1 LFQGGRMNMRRSL
14 PIVKTMFS
22 SISAVLTVSLA
33 AAPQT
38 PPGQPAQTTAASP
51 ALGELQQQIQ
61 DLSSALREM
70 RAEVAAAHSEADALK
85 QELGQTRAE
94 LLALKGDLAATREGK
109 QVTPPLEA
117 NAAPSQGGVGTQ
129 LDTRVSK
136 LEEAQQLL
144 SSEVSDQDQSK
155 VESSSKYRVRLSG
168 MALFNAFSTRGATD
182 NFDLPDYATAR
193 SPGMPNAAAGAT
205 LRQSIIGLE
214 VFGPE
219 IAGAKTQA
227 NIQVDFFGG
236 FPQTPSGVT
245 SGLVRLRTGGMRLDW
260 QNTSLVIGQ
269 YGPFFSPL
277 SPTSLASVAYPAFAA
292 SGNLWQWT
300 PQAYVEHRINTS
312 DGSTVT
318 LQAGIMD
325 PLAGEVPSASPYRIA
340 GPGESSGQPAYAAR
354 VAWAQGTQDNLLSF
368 GVGGYYAR
376 QNWEFGR
383 IINAWAGTADWSI
396 PISPWFAVTG
406 EFYTGRAI
414 GGLGAA
420 QGQSVAFSGE
430 SESPTTVVQPSRS
443 TGGWAQLKF
452 MPLAKLEFNGAFGE
466 DFSTP
471 ANLQYYSPF
480 GSYPGPLIGRNGS
493 AFVNGIYHFRS
504 NLMFSA
510 EYRRLRTA
518 QSQPGIFTAN
528 QVSLSAA
535 TLF

>member
-1 LFQGGRMNMRRSL
+1 MNMRRLL
-14 PIVKTMFS
+14 PMVKIALS
-22 SISAVLTVSLA
+22 SMSAVLIVSLG
-33 AAPQT
+33 AAPQS
-38 PPGQPAQTTAASP
+38 PPGAPAGQTTLAQPALD
-51 ALGELQQQIQ
+51 ALQEQVQE
-61 DLSSALREM
+61 LSSALREM
-70 RAEVAAAHSEADALK
+70 RSEVAEAHSEATALK

-94 LLALKGDLAATREGK
+94 LQALKGDLASTREAK
-109 QVTPPLEA
+109 QVTSTQEA
-117 NAAPSQGGVGTQ
+117 NAAPSNDSGGTE
-129 LDTRVSK
+129 LAAHVSK

-144 SSEVSDQDQSK
+144 SSEVNDQDQSK

-168 MALFNAFSTRGATD
+168 MALFNAFTTRGATN

-193 SPGMPNAAAGAT
+193 DYGEPNASAGAT
-205 LRQSIIGLE
+205 LRQSILGLD
-214 VFGPE
+214 VFGPA

-227 NIQVDFFGG
+227 DIRMDFFGG
-236 FPQTPSGVT
+236 FAQTPNGVT
-245 SGLVRLRTGGMRLDW
+245 SGLVRLRTAGVRLDW

-277 SPTSLASVAYPAFAA
+277 SPTSLASVAYPALAA

-300 PQAYVEHRINTS
+300 PQAYIEHRIAAP

-318 LQAGIMD
+318 LQGGIMD
-325 PLAGEVPSASPYRIA
+325 PLAGEVPSGPPYRVA
-340 GPGESSGQPAYAAR
+340 GPGERSGQPAYAAR
-354 VAWAQGTQDNLLSF
+354 VAWGQGSQNNLLSF

-376 QNWEFGR
+376 QNWGFNR

-396 PISPWFAVTG
+396 PVSHWFSVTG
-406 EFYTGRAI
+406 EFYTGHAI

-420 QGQSVAFSGE
+420 EGQSVAFNGE
-430 SESPTTVVQPSRS
+430 PGYPGTAVYASHS
-443 TGGWAQLKF
+443 TGGWTQLKF

-471 ANLQYYSPF
+471 ANLQYVTQG
-480 GSYPGPLIGRNGS
+480 GSYLGPLIGRNQS
-493 AFVNGIYHFRS
+493 AFVNGIYHMRS

-518 QSQPGIFTAN
+518 ESQPGIFTAN

>member
-1 LFQGGRMNMRRSL
+1 MKPRRL
-14 PIVKTMFS
+14 IPLVRIAS
-22 SISAVLTVSLA
+22 SAICAVLLASLTA
-33 AAPQT
+33 AAQS
-38 PPGQPAQTTAASP
+38 PPGTPAGQAAPSNP
-51 ALGELQQQIQ
+51 ALGQLEQQVQELG
-61 DLSSALREM
+61 SALQAM
-70 RAEVAAAHSEADALK
+70 RAEITEARSEATALK

-94 LLALKGDLAATREGK
+94 LLALKGDVASAREGK
-109 QVTPPLEA
+109 QVSSTSEP
-117 NAAPSQGGVGTQ
+117 APSQAGETTEQRTQ
-129 LDTRVSK
+129 SRVSK
-136 LEEAQQLL
+136 IEEAQQLL

-155 VESSSKYRVRLSG
+155 VESGSKYRVRLSG
-168 MALFNAFSTRGATD
+168 LALFNAFTTRGATD

-193 SPGMPNAAAGAT
+193 DPGMPNASTGAT
-205 LRQSIIGLE
+205 LRQSILGLD

-227 NIQVDFFGG
+227 DIGIDFFGG
-236 FPQTPSGVT
+236 FPQTPNGVT
-245 SGLVRLRTGGMRLDW
+245 SGLVRLRTAGVRLDW

-277 SPTSLASVAYPAFAA
+277 SPTSLASVAYPALAA

-300 PQAYVEHRINTS
+300 PQAYIEHRINTS

-318 LQAGIMD
+318 LQGGIMD
-325 PLAGEVPSASPYRIA
+325 PLAGEVPSGSPYRVP

-354 VAWAQGTQDNLLSF
+354 VAWGQGTQNNLLSF

-376 QNWEFGR
+376 QNWGFDR

-396 PISPWFAVTG
+396 PVSRWFSLTG

-420 QGQSVAFSGE
+420 EGQSVAFNGE
-430 SESPTTVVQPSRS
+430 SGYSETAVHPSRS
-443 TGGWAQLKF
+443 TGGWTQLKF
-452 MPLAKLEFNGAFGE
+452 LPVAKLEFNGAFGE

-471 ANLQYYSPF
+471 ANLQYVTQD
-480 GSYPGPLIGRNGS
+480 GSYPGPLIGRNQS
-493 AFVNGIYHFRS
+493 AFVNGIYHLRS
-504 NLMFSA
+504 NIMFSA

>member
-1 LFQGGRMNMRRSL
+1 MNMRRLL
-14 PIVKTMFS
+14 PIVK
-22 SISAVLTVSLA
+22 IVLSLMSTVLMVSLV
-33 AAPQT
+33 AAPQS
-38 PPGQPAQTTAASP
+38 PPGASAGQTTP
-51 ALGELQQQIQ
+51 ANATLGEVQQQVRE
-61 DLSSALREM
+61 LSSALREM
-70 RAEVAAAHSEADALK
+70 RGELAAAHSEAEALK
-85 QELGQTRAE
+85 QELGQTRVE
-94 LLALKGDLAATREGK
+94 LLALKGDLASTREAK
-109 QVTPPLEA
+109 QVTSPLEA
-117 NAAPSQGGVGTQ
+117 NVAPSNGGAGTQ
-129 LDTRVSK
+129 LDARVSK

-144 SSEVSDQDQSK
+144 SSEVSDQEQSK

-168 MALFNAFSTRGATD
+168 MALFNAFTTRGATD

-193 SPGMPNAAAGAT
+193 DPGMPNASTGAT
-205 LRQSIIGLE
+205 LRQSILGLD

-227 NIQVDFFGG
+227 DIRMDFFGG
-236 FPQTPSGVT
+236 FPQTPNGVT
-245 SGLVRLRTGGMRLDW
+245 SGLVRLRTAGVRLDW

-277 SPTSLASVAYPAFAA
+277 SPTSLASVAYPALAA

-300 PQAYVEHRINTS
+300 PQAYVEHRIDTS

-318 LQAGIMD
+318 LQGGIMD
-325 PLAGEVPSASPYRIA
+325 PLAGEVPSGSPYRVP

-354 VAWAQGTQDNLLSF
+354 VAWGQGTQNNLLSF

-376 QNWEFGR
+376 QNWGFDR
-383 IINAWAGTADWSI
+383 IINAWAATADWAVPVSR
-396 PISPWFAVTG
+396 WFSLTG

-420 QGQSVAFSGE
+420 EGQSVAFNGE
-430 SESPTTVVQPSRS
+430 SGYPETAVHPSRS
-443 TGGWAQLKF
+443 TGGWTQLKF
-452 MPLAKLEFNGAFGE
+452 LPVAKLEFNGAFGE

-471 ANLQYYSPF
+471 GNLQYVTQ
-480 GSYPGPLIGRNGS
+480 GGGYPGPLIGRNQS
-493 AFVNGIYHFRS
+493 AFVNGIYHLRS

>member
-1 LFQGGRMNMRRSL
+1 MRRLL
-14 PIVKTMFS
+14 PIVKITLS
-22 SISAVLTVSLA
+22 SILAIVTVSLS
-33 AAPQT
+33 AAPQS
-38 PPGQPAQTTAASP
+38 PPGARAVPTTSDTP
-51 ALGELQQQIQ
+51 ALGELQQQIRE
-61 DLSSALREM
+61 LSSALRDM
-70 RAEVAAAHSEADALK
+70 RADVAAAHNEAEALK
-85 QELGQTRAE
+85 QELGQTRVE
-94 LLALKGDLAATREGK
+94 LMALKGDLASAREAK
-109 QVTPPLEA
+109 QAPPTSEG
-117 NAAPSQGGVGTQ
+117 NPSQASESAGSH
-129 LDTRVSK
+129 LDARVSK

-144 SSEVSDQDQSK
+144 SSEVTDQDQKK
-155 VESSSKYRVRLSG
+155 VESGSKYRVRLSG
-168 MALFNAFSTRGATD
+168 MALFNAFSTRGATN

-193 SPGMPNAAAGAT
+193 ASGAPNGSTGAT
-205 LRQSIIGLE
+205 LRQSVLGLD

-227 NIQVDFFGG
+227 DIRMDFFGG
-236 FPQTPSGVT
+236 FSQTPSGVN
-245 SGLVRLRTGGMRLDW
+245 SGLVRLRTAGLRLDW

-277 SPTSLASVAYPAFAA
+277 SPTSLASVAYPALAA

-318 LQAGIMD
+318 LQGGIMD
-325 PLAGEVPSASPYRIA
+325 PLAGEVPSGSPYRVA

-354 VAWAQGTQDNLLSF
+354 VAWGQGSQTNPLSF

-376 QNWEFGR
+376 QNWGYGR
-383 IINAWAGTADWSI
+383 IINAWAATADWTVPVSR
-396 PISPWFAVTG
+396 WFSVTG

-420 QGQSVAFSGE
+420 EGQSVAFNGE
-430 SESPTTVVQPSRS
+430 PVYPETAVHPSRS
-443 TGGWAQLKF
+443 TGGWTQLKF
-452 MPLAKLEFNGAFGE
+452 MPLTKLEFNGAFGQ

-471 ANLQYYSPF
+471 ANLQYVTQR
-480 GSYPGPLIGRNGS
+480 GSYSGPPIGRNQS
-493 AFVNGIYHFRS
+493 VFVNGIYHLRS

-518 QSQPGIFTAN
+518 EPQPGIFTAN

>member
-1 LFQGGRMNMRRSL
+1 MNMRRML
-14 PIVKTMFS
+14 PIVK
-22 SISAVLTVSLA
+22 IVLSLMSTVLMVSLA
-33 AAPQT
+33 AAPQS
-38 PPGQPAQTTAASP
+38 PPGASAGQTTP
-51 ALGELQQQIQ
+51 ANATLSEVQQQVRE
-61 DLSSALREM
+61 LSSALREM
-70 RAEVAAAHSEADALK
+70 RGELAAAHSEAEGLK
-85 QELGQTRAE
+85 QELGQTRVE
-94 LLALKGDLAATREGK
+94 LLALKGDLASTREAK
-109 QVTPPLEA
+109 QVTSPLEA
-117 NAAPSQGGVGTQ
+117 NVAPSNGGAGTQ
-129 LDTRVSK
+129 LDARVSK

-144 SSEVSDQDQSK
+144 SSEASDQDQSK

-168 MALFNAFSTRGATD
+168 MALFNAFTTRGATD

-205 LRQSIIGLE
+205 LRQSIIGLD

-227 NIQVDFFGG
+227 DIQVDFFGG
-236 FPQTPSGVT
+236 FPQTPNGVT
-245 SGLVRLRTGGMRLDW
+245 SSLVRLRTGGVRMDW

-300 PQAYVEHRINTS
+300 PEAYVEHRLNMS
-312 DGSTVT
+312 DRSTVT
-318 LQAGIMD
+318 FQGGIMD
-325 PLAGEVPSASPYRIA
+325 PVAGEVPAASPYRVA

-354 VAWAQGTQDNLLSF
+354 VAWGQGSQNNPLSF

-376 QNWEFGR
+376 QNWGFDR

-396 PISPWFAVTG
+396 PVSRWFSLTG

-430 SESPTTVVQPSRS
+430 SDSPTTTVQPSRS

-480 GSYPGPLIGRNGS
+480 GSYPGPLIGRNES